1 MPKSIIFTDLLPP
14 TALTSSV
21 ISGGTLATGSTY
33 YYVIQACFDAG
44 SSALTT
50 NGRSQ
55 SSNEVSSAIT
65 TSGSQAIS
73 LSWTASSGAG
83 GYRVYRAT
91 SSAGY
96 ADMLNVAVRTSVN
109 CVGGICTIT
118 DTGLGTPG
126 NTQYQNIVHGK
137 LDLLGSTSSDPF
149 SIVDLYN
156 SSSANGWGVV
166 ERLDEDTYT
175 VNTLVNG
182 HTNIY
187 WNDKDKVIIFRDYL
201 NAGSGGNY
209 TFGEKNLV
217 NGVTQRGCRIIFKT
231 PDLYSTSFSALF
243 AYKTTFDYVR
253 FNPLIAYAN
262 ISPQNITFSSGSV
275 EYCLIN
281 KLRSFSPNSKTLCSM
296 SDTTITQAD
305 VALGTGLASFSNI
318 TGMGN
323 SRVFQTTN
331 NTQITGSNVKFIS
344 NFASTLLIGN
354 NFSVKYINSISASLL
369 DVIQPTTPRPIGI
382 TQDVFTYDLRVSS
395 TNNTPISGA
404 SVQLINVSGSTLIN
418 TNTDSLGRI
427 PQQEVLLYQR
437 IISGGLG
444 PTQNL
449 SPYTLIVNK
458 SGFNEYREVTTYSSS
473 IALEKTI
480 ALTQTGSLDTN
491 IFGGTFYNSI
501 IY

>member
-65 TSGSQAIS
+65 TSGSQAVS

-91 SSAGY
+91 SSADY
-96 ADMLNVAVRTSVN
+96 AAMLNVAVRTSVN

-231 PDLYSTSFSALF
+231 PDLYSTNFSALF

-253 FNPLIAYAN
+253 FNPLIAYLN
-262 ISPQNITFSSGSV
+262 ISPQHITFSSGSI

-281 KLRSFSPNSKTLCSM
+281 KMRSFAPNSKTLCSM

-305 VALGTGLASFSNI
+305 VALGTGLASFSNV
-318 TGMGN
+318 TGMNN

-331 NTQITGSNVKFIS
+331 NTQITGSNLRFI
-344 NFASTLLIGN
+344 NNTATLLLGT
-354 NFSVKYINSISASLL
+354 NFNVKYINSVSASLS
-369 DVIQPTTPRPIGI
+369 DSIFNISSQGI
-382 TQDVFTYDLRVSS
+382 TQDVFTYDLRVLSR
-395 TNNTPISGA
+395 NNAPISGA
-404 SVQLINVSGSTLIN
+404 IVQLINVSGSTLIN

>member
-231 PDLYSTSFSALF
+231 PDLYSTNFSALF

-253 FNPLIAYAN
+253 FNPLIAYLN
-262 ISPQNITFSSGSV
+262 ISPQHITFNSGSV

-281 KLRSFSPNSKTLCSM
+281 KMRSFAPNSKTLCSM

-305 VALGTGLASFSNI
+305 VALGTGLASFSNV
-318 TGMGN
+318 TGMNN

-331 NTQITGSNVKFIS
+331 NTQITGSNLRFI
-344 NFASTLLIGN
+344 NNTATLLLGT
-354 NFSVKYINSISASLL
+354 NFNVKYINSISASLS
-369 DVIQPTTPRPIGI
+369 DVIFNISSQGI
-382 TQDVFTYDLRVSS
+382 TQDVFTYDLRVLSR
-395 TNNTPISGA
+395 NNAPISGA
-404 SVQLINVSGSTLIN
+404 IVQLINSSGSTLIN
-418 TNTDSLGRI
+418 TTTNALGTI
-427 PQQEVLLYQR
+427 SQQEVLLYQR

-458 SGFNEYREVTTYSSS
+458 DGFNEYREVTTYSSS
-473 IALEKTI
+473 KALEKTV
-480 ALTQTGSLDTN
+480 ALTETGSVNTN